1 MYEVFLFCFTSPQ
14 PLSSAEPLF
23 RRGIGGGFLAPNR
36 LYYNYEEILL
46 MIETDTSLT
55 SGIKLRCSRERLVE
69 TASMV
74 ARAVSSR
81 SAVQV
86 LAGVLVIAENGRVR
100 LAATDMELSI
110 KSSFEAEI
118 EEEGASVVPGR
129 VFVDAC
135 RSLPVG
141 ESEVRIEQTSG
152 SRMVNVSCGNASYRL
167 NVSATDDFPRLPEMV
182 SEGTFK
188 VDREAFLDAAARVAR
203 AASRD
208 ESRPV
213 LTGILVQFEKG
224 SAASKRKLTM
234 AATDSYRLAVRE
246 TELDGDTPELEAI
259 VPARAIAELA
269 RIPTPSAELELAIQ
283 DNHAIFSLGDT
294 TLSTRRIDG
303 QFPNHRQLLPEAFEH
318 TVKLARAEFLD
329 VVRRVAV
336 MAQRTSPIRLRFEK
350 GVLTVSAQTQDV
362 GEASETLPIA
372 FNGEPIEIG
381 FNAEFLR
388 EGIESVIG
396 DEVELNLINP
406 IRPGLLRAE
415 GDSFW
420 YLIMPIRLAG

>member
-1 MYEVFLFCFTSPQ
+1 
-14 PLSSAEPLF
+14 
-23 RRGIGGGFLAPNR
+23 
-36 LYYNYEEILL
+36 
-46 MIETDTSLT
+46 
-55 SGIKLRCSRERLVE
+55 
-69 TASMV
+69 MV

-81 SAVQV
+81 SAVKV
-86 LAGVLVIAENGRVR
+86 LAGVLVTAENGQVH
-100 LAATDMELSI
+100 LAATDMELAI
-110 KSSFEAEI
+110 TSSLKAEVDG
-118 EEEGASVVPGR
+118 EGASVVPGR

-135 RSLPVG
+135 RSLPSS
-141 ESEVRIEQTSG
+141 ESEVTIEQVSG
-152 SRMVNVSCGNASYRL
+152 SRMISLSCGTASYKL
-167 NVSATDDFPRLPEMV
+167 NVSTTEDFPRLPKMAK
-182 SEGTFK
+182 EGTFK
-188 VDREAFLDAAARVAR
+188 VDREAFLDAAGRVAR

-224 SAASKRKLTM
+224 STESKRKLTM

-269 RIPTPSAELELAIQ
+269 RISATDGELELAIQ
-283 DNHAIFSLGDT
+283 DNHVIFSLGGT

-303 QFPNHRQLLPEAFEH
+303 QFPNHRQLIPETFEH
-318 TVKLARAEFLD
+318 TVKLPRAEFLD

-336 MAQRTSPIRLRFEK
+336 MAQRTSPIKLRFEE
-350 GVLTVSAQTQDV
+350 GELTVSAQTQDV
-362 GEASETLPIA
+362 GEASETLPVA
-372 FNGEPIEIG
+372 FSGESIEIG

-396 DEVELNLINP
+396 DEIELNLINP